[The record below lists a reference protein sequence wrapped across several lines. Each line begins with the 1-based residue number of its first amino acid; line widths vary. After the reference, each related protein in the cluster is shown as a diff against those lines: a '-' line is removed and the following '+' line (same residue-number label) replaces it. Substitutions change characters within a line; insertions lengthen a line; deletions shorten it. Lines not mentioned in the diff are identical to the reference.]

1 MPRLKR
7 RPSRFAPRSALKPY
21 FCFLG
26 SAGFAVFPSVCCS
39 VSIKLLTASRFMQ
52 MEVAIREAAQARS
65 NNSVQETRIQ
75 DLETRLSMRT
85 NEVSSD
91 DYFAAAEGI
100 LCF

>member
-1 MPRLKR
+1 
-7 RPSRFAPRSALKPY
+7 
-21 FCFLG
+21 
-26 SAGFAVFPSVCCS
+26 
-39 VSIKLLTASRFMQ
+39 MQ